1 MVNLQ
6 AELVVTS
13 IVSVGRHSD
22 NELRGYELTERHGA
36 AIVSTALWAGL
47 HPPALCNPAVCRP
60 KVRLLI
66 ANYMGSVGATV
77 VVHTG

>member
-13 IVSVGRHSD
+13 IVSIRRHSD
-22 NELRGYELTERHGA
+22 NQLRGNELTERHGA
-36 AIVSTALWAGL
+36 AIVSPALWAGL
-47 HPPALCNPAVCRP
+47 HAPALSNPTVSRP

-77 VVHTG
+77 VVHAG